1 MGQVPVSEFADEY
14 QDWLAG
20 QPEGRRAQW
29 FDFPVGD
36 LERGPLLFVDPSCA
50 LEQVI
55 MLMNEHHRGAVLVVE
70 DDQLVGIFT
79 ERDVLRRVVMQ
90 RLDLARVKVSELM
103 TRHPDVLPAT
113 ATLAQALREMVQGG
127 YRHLPIVD
135 DEGHPAAIV
144 SMRSIIEFVSDAF
157 PKEVL
162 NAPPEKERPS
172 RTSDGG

>member
-14 QDWLAG
+14 QDWLAE

-29 FDFPVGD
+29 FDFPVGEV
-36 LERGPLLFVDPSCA
+36 ERGPLLRVAPSDSLA
-50 LEQVI
+50 QVVT
-55 MLMNEHHRGAVLVVE
+55 LMNEYHRGAVLVVE
-70 DDQLVGIFT
+70 DDRLVGIFT

-90 RLDLARVKVSELM
+90 HLDLAKVTVGELM
-103 TRHPDVLPAT
+103 TRDPDVLPES

-135 DEGHPAAIV
+135 ARGRPTSML
-144 SMRSIIEFVSDAF
+144 SMRTIIEFVSEAF
-157 PKEVL
+157 PKEVW
-162 NAPPEKERPS
+162 NAPPEKNRPS